1 MPFPASNIQSRR
13 CFVLIHVDLWGPY
26 KIVILDG
33 NKYFLTVLDDYSR
46 MTWVF
51 LLKQKSNACV
61 SLQHFFS
68 FFRTQFDT
76 TVKVIRL
83 ENETEFVNSVWK
95 FIKKNGCHTPENLC
109 IYPSVKVERK
119 HKHILE
125 VTRAIR
131 FQAQILLKFWGHCI
145 LAAVYMI
152 NRMSRPV
159 ISNMSPLRGY
169 TKENLPWY
177 ILKY

>member
-1 MPFPASNIQSRR
+1 M
-13 CFVLIHVDLWGPY
+13 WGPY

-83 ENETEFVNSVWK
+83 ENETEFVNSV
-95 FIKKNGCHTPENLC
+95 
-109 IYPSVKVERK
+109 
-119 HKHILE
+119 
-125 VTRAIR
+125 
-131 FQAQILLKFWGHCI
+131 
-145 LAAVYMI
+145 
-152 NRMSRPV
+152 
-159 ISNMSPLRGY
+159 
-169 TKENLPWY
+169 
-177 ILKY
+177 